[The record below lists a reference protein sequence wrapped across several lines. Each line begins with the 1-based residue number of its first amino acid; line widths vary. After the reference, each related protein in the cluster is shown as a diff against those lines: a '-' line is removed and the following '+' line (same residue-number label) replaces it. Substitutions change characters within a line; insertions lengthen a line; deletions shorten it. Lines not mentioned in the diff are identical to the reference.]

1 MKVWWEEYKLEKII
15 DVCSDRSETKIDS
28 HNYDPRT
35 FLLHLKEKI
44 DENIHRRF
52 YDDNYLH
59 LGVDTYV
66 RDLYKDYNEFGHHA
80 LFKVEKRKKLK
91 PYENGKRYDNRLKQ
105 ALQPNP
111 PQSFDVALDHE
122 RNVSESEDK
131 RLKETMNC
139 FKVGYQ
145 GDP

>member
-15 DVCSDRSETKIDS
+15 DVCSDRRETKIDS

-35 FLLHLKEKI
+35 FLLHLQEKI
-44 DENIHRRF
+44 DGDIHRRF

-66 RDLYKDYNEFGHHA
+66 RDLYKDYNGFGHHA
-80 LFKVEKRKKLK
+80 LFEYETRKKLTK
-91 PYENGKRYDNRLKQ
+91 KQ

-111 PQSFDVALDHE
+111 PQRFDVALDHE